1 MNASGRQA
9 AWSWFRRRRRKARR
23 SSLGF
28 ALHEAERR
36 PGIPASA
43 ASAQARF
50 EHEARMALR
59 EWLML

>member
-1 MNASGRQA
+1 MNASEKNT

-23 SSLGF
+23 NSLGF
-28 ALHEAERR
+28 VLHEAGRG
-36 PGIPASA
+36 PGLPASA
-43 ASAQARF
+43 HARF